1 VFNDQRNKHGLTEKT
16 VKETIRICKDR
27 NVLREYF
34 ESREK
39 EVVTIMMSLFDEEQI
54 MDVFLR
60 DRDRETEKKAQIEM
74 AKRLIQKGKMT
85 LDDISDCVPGLSMEE
100 LEQIE
105 TEVMNLA

>member
-1 VFNDQRNKHGLTEKT
+1 L
-16 VKETIRICKDR
+16 
-27 NVLREYF
+27 

-60 DRDRETEKKAQIEM
+60 DRDRERDKERNKEM
-74 AKRLIQKGKMT
+74 ARRMIKKGKMT
-85 LDDISDCVPGLSMEE
+85 LDEISECVPGLSMEE

-105 TEVMNLA
+105 AEVMNLA